1 MFRIRT
7 RKILGDLWARKM
19 RTLLAATSVFI
30 GVFGVVSLSSAGE
43 ILVRQ
48 LEKDLQQDRLAMI
61 RSSVVL
67 KRDTAVEN
75 AAVLDTLRAQ
85 PGVTAVEARAIYP
98 VYWHLAG
105 EDRFREGTVAAH
117 SEPFDQSQLEP
128 PRLIEGRFPVYTGGQ
143 DAIEVG
149 AERRTA
155 DAYGLKVGDQI
166 VLRSLS
172 DVQQDTVKTVTG
184 TVVGIIFQPYDYNSN
199 GVNASLVSPDKLV
212 FADYQDAQ
220 RVSGSRGYSAIL
232 ARFTTFAEAEAQQTA
247 FTSAIASTGY
257 IPVFTN
263 VENPAKNSA
272 IESTRSTNNLLVVL
286 ALAALIVSGFL
297 IVNVVNAIVAEQR
310 RQIGLLKALGADGR
324 DSFHI
329 YAGIAFSYGVLGVVP
344 GVALGLPA
352 GFVFAQGLARQS
364 QTIIENFAVSPIG
377 LALGIILGLGVPV
390 AAAVV
395 PVLRGIRVGILEAM
409 TDFGIDANFGSSRL
423 DRLIGNLPLPIT
435 LRQTVRNAY
444 QKRFRLALTGITLT
458 LASAAFM
465 GVFAVFSGLTTIVN
479 DAFDSIGY
487 QIVMRP
493 NEAQDF
499 DTIKTLIENNAS
511 GIGSIDPSTSLAV
524 DVEGFTPPP
533 VQVGPPGLYAEGY
546 NTANPNILKLDLIS
560 GDAWTNDPNHSGVV
574 LSASIADATG
584 KAVGDS
590 IGVTV
595 SGNTR
600 SFEIIGVAQSTTDV
614 VWMNWA
620 QLSTFGGLV
629 SADGKPYPNA
639 IDITLAE
646 KNPSARKVD
655 DAISAINEI
664 MLANGISAGYN
675 NQVALAKLITTIV
688 AAFGVILSLA
698 ALLIAMVGAVGL
710 LTTLSMSVFER
721 QKEIGVMRSVGASSG
736 AIAVQFLVEG
746 LLVGLFAWGVA
757 APLSYLVSQGL
768 IAVLPFGG
776 TYTIAYPLTALLV
789 GLIGIV
795 ALVTVASLLPSLSA
809 ARKTVSEILRYQ

>member
-1 MFRIRT
+1 
-7 RKILGDLWARKM
+7 
-19 RTLLAATSVFI
+19 
-30 GVFGVVSLSSAGE
+30 
-43 ILVRQ
+43 
-48 LEKDLQQDRLAMI
+48 
-61 RSSVVL
+61 
-67 KRDTAVEN
+67 
-75 AAVLDTLRAQ
+75 
-85 PGVTAVEARAIYP
+85 
-98 VYWHLAG
+98 
-105 EDRFREGTVAAH
+105 VA
-117 SEPFDQSQLEP
+117 
-128 PRLIEGRFPVYTGGQ
+128 
-143 DAIEVG
+143 
-149 AERRTA
+149 
-155 DAYGLKVGDQI
+155 
-166 VLRSLS
+166 
-172 DVQQDTVKTVTG
+172 
-184 TVVGIIFQPYDYNSN
+184 
-199 GVNASLVSPDKLV
+199 
-212 FADYQDAQ
+212 
-220 RVSGSRGYSAIL
+220 
-232 ARFTTFAEAEAQQTA
+232 
-247 FTSAIASTGY
+247 
-257 IPVFTN
+257 
-263 VENPAKNSA
+263 
-272 IESTRSTNNLLVVL
+272 
-286 ALAALIVSGFL
+286 
-297 IVNVVNAIVAEQR
+297 
-310 RQIGLLKALGADGR
+310 
-324 DSFHI
+324 
-329 YAGIAFSYGVLGVVP
+329 P

-352 GFVFAQGLARQS
+352 GYVFAQGLARQS

-390 AAAVV
+390 AAAAV

-444 QKRFRLALTGITLT
+444 QKRFRLALTGVTLT

-499 DTIKTLIENNAS
+499 DTIKTLIENNVS

-533 VQVGPPGLYAEGY
+533 VQVGPPGLYAEGF

-560 GDAWTNDPNHSGVV
+560 GDAWTNDPNRSGVV

-584 KAVGDS
+584 KAVGDN
-590 IGVTV
+590 IGLTV

-629 SADGKPYPNA
+629 NADGKPYPSA

-646 KNPSARKVD
+646 KDPSARKVD
-655 DAISAINEI
+655 DAISAINDT

-675 NQVALAKLITTIV
+675 NQVALAQLITTIV

-746 LLVGLFAWGVA
+746 LLVGLFAWLVA

-776 TYTIAYPLTALLV
+776 TYTIAYPLTAPIV

-795 ALVTVASLLPSLSA
+795 ALVTIASLLPSLSA

>member
-1 MFRIRT
+1 M
-7 RKILGDLWARKM
+7 
-19 RTLLAATSVFI
+19 
-30 GVFGVVSLSSAGE
+30 
-43 ILVRQ
+43 
-48 LEKDLQQDRLAMI
+48 
-61 RSSVVL
+61 
-67 KRDTAVEN
+67 
-75 AAVLDTLRAQ
+75 
-85 PGVTAVEARAIYP
+85 
-98 VYWHLAG
+98 
-105 EDRFREGTVAAH
+105 
-117 SEPFDQSQLEP
+117 
-128 PRLIEGRFPVYTGGQ
+128 
-143 DAIEVG
+143 
-149 AERRTA
+149 
-155 DAYGLKVGDQI
+155 
-166 VLRSLS
+166 
-172 DVQQDTVKTVTG
+172 
-184 TVVGIIFQPYDYNSN
+184 
-199 GVNASLVSPDKLV
+199 
-212 FADYQDAQ
+212 
-220 RVSGSRGYSAIL
+220 
-232 ARFTTFAEAEAQQTA
+232 
-247 FTSAIASTGY
+247 
-257 IPVFTN
+257 
-263 VENPAKNSA
+263 
-272 IESTRSTNNLLVVL
+272 VL
-286 ALAALIVSGFL
+286 ALAALVVSGFL

-310 RQIGLLKALGADGR
+310 RQIGLLKALGADAR
-324 DSFHI
+324 DNFYI
-329 YAGIAFSYGVLGVVP
+329 YAGIAFAYGVLGVVP

-352 GFVFAQGLARQS
+352 GYVFAQGLARQS

-435 LRQTVRNAY
+435 LRQAVRNAY
-444 QKRFRLALTGITLT
+444 QKRFRLALTGVTLT

-499 DTIKTLIENNAS
+499 DTIQTLIQDNVS
-511 GIGSIDPSTSLAV
+511 GIWSIDPSTSLAV

-533 VQVGPPGLYAEGY
+533 VQVGPPGLYAEGF
-546 NTANPNILKLDLIS
+546 NTTNPNILKLDLIS
-560 GDAWTNDPNHSGVV
+560 GDAWTNDPNRSGVV

-590 IGVTV
+590 IGLTV

-600 SFEIIGVAQSTTDV
+600 SFEIIGVAQSTADV

-629 SADGKPYPNA
+629 NADGKPYPNS

-655 DAISAINEI
+655 DAISAINDV

-675 NQVALAKLITTIV
+675 NQVALARLITTIV

-698 ALLIAMVGAVGL
+698 ALLIALVGAVGL

-721 QKEIGVMRSVGASSG
+721 QKEIGVMRSVGATSG

-746 LLVGLFAWGVA
+746 LLVGLIAWLVG

-776 TYTIAYPLTALLV
+776 TYTIAYPLTAPIV
-789 GLIGIV
+789 GLIGLV
-795 ALVTVASLLPSLSA
+795 ALVTIASLLPSLSA